1 MKSVLT
7 ATVTVLGLIFTTLG
21 TGILAGRAEAMPTF
35 AKEVAPILFNNCVS
49 CHRPGD
55 IAPMSFLSYC
65 GRGTTLFHPV
75 FRSPVRRRHLR
86 RSDRERCLQT
96 APSSITLAQT

>member
-7 ATVTVLGLIFTTLG
+7 ATVTGLGLIFTTLG

-65 GRGTTLFHPV
+65 GRGTTLFTLYSDLPFDEDIFAEAIESAAFKPHRRP
-75 FRSPVRRRHLR
+75 SP
-86 RSDRERCLQT
+86 
-96 APSSITLAQT
+96 